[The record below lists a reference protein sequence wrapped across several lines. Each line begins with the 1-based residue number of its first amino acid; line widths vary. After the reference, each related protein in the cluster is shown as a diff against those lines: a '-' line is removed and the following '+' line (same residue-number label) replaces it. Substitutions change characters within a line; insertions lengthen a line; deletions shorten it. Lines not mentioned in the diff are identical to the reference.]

1 MNRYAVLSATT
12 VIFVLGLELSLAN
25 PYANGYPYSTAL
37 VTETKLLKGG
47 SGKVSSAGGK
57 DVRDFTRDHV
67 LDESGK
73 IDSAADAVR
82 YHTLDGQLNGH
93 RIADTSKGGSVDKV
107 KHLAGENFETDK
119 KHNRKHVK
127 SGFSNSYHK
136 DETGSKSSY
145 YEDSDDRGGKQVF
158 DNRQN
163 ARNNYNDHLYDKE
176 LRNDRLRDR
185 YDDRFGS
192 ADLRGVRDHQR
203 HAAAGR
209 GNHHDYRDGFHDDG
223 GHRLDSYGVEYYPGL
238 PPLVPIPN
246 SDEMFRRHS
255 YYEPRPAFA
264 TGPSSTITVYEDPRE
279 SFSAYDQHHRRSF
292 PPAAVNRRDGLFRRF
307 EDDLVDRTRIIFRP
321 SPLLNYRGRY

>member
-1 MNRYAVLSATT
+1 MKKCAVFSATT
-12 VIFVLGLELSLAN
+12 VILSLGLKLSLAY
-25 PYANGYPYSTAL
+25 PYANSYPYSTAI

-47 SGKVSSAGGK
+47 SGQGSSAGEK
-57 DVRDFTRDHV
+57 NVRDFARDLV
-67 LDESGK
+67 LDESDK
-73 IDSAADAVR
+73 INSAADAVR
-82 YHTLDGQLNGH
+82 YHALDNQLNGH

-107 KHLAGENFETDK
+107 KQLAGENYETDK
-119 KHNRKHVK
+119 KHNRKQVK

-163 ARNNYNDHLYDKE
+163 VRNNYNDHLYDKE
-176 LRNDRLRDR
+176 LRNDQLRDR
-185 YDDRFGS
+185 YDDRFGNS
-192 ADLRGVRDHQR
+192 DLEGVRDQQH
-203 HAAAGR
+203 HTAAGR
-209 GNHHDYRDGFHDDG
+209 GNHHDYRGGFHDGG
-223 GHRLDSYGVEYYPGL
+223 GHQLDSYGVEYYPGL

-255 YYEPRPAFA
+255 YYEPRPTFM

-279 SFSAYDQHHRRSF
+279 AFPYDQHRRPFS
-292 PPAAVNRRDGLFRRF
+292 ANRRDGLFRRF
-307 EDDLVDRTRIIFRP
+307 EDDLGERTRIIFRP